1 MLCLTAKSLARVTAS
16 TTGGDGIGETQ
27 AAFVAIVSCKRNANL
42 CGFSSP
48 IWTSG
53 TRIMPMTSTWD
64 TNEGDETVPTE
75 DEGEGG
81 SWMWMAGGFNR
92 ATRSRMPSSA
102 VVTAVPSEFEVKGLV
117 SGVVEGAG
125 SSNDGTGL

>member
-1 MLCLTAKSLARVTAS
+1 MLCLTAKSLVRVTAS

-92 ATRSRMPSSA
+92 ATRSRMLSSA

-117 SGVVEGAG
+117 S
-125 SSNDGTGL
+125 